1 MTPITLILEDD
12 EMFYLRGF
20 MRQMELLLPDMADSR
35 DETAFHTLMKK
46 VIDATVDVSPEWRRE
61 IGKMQRAIRKIRGT
75 PEYAEMLGAM
85 QVLTNKMQEEMAK
98 EDKDRFNGLGE
109 FPAQE

>member
-20 MRQMELLLPDMADSR
+20 MRQMELMLPDIDNSG
-35 DETAFHTLMKK
+35 DETALHTLMKK
-46 VIDATVDVSPEWRRE
+46 IIEATVNVSPEWRRE
-61 IGKMQRAIRKIRGT
+61 IGKMQRAIRKVRGT

-85 QVLTNKMQEEMAK
+85 QALTNKMQEEIAK
-98 EDKDRFNGLGE
+98 EDKERLDRLGE
-109 FPAQE
+109 FPSEG